1 MSIIVSKSG
10 KNAKKLNKT
19 GVESE
24 NYLQEYIYENPDS
37 LPLDEY
43 KEDLQLL
50 ILAREFPTKSGP
62 IDALGVDQDGEVYLI
77 ETKLYKNPDKR
88 LVLAQV
94 MDYGASLWKT
104 YSDSQEFISRLQE
117 AVSERFDMSLREKLE
132 EKFSSGVWDY
142 DEFMG
147 SMKSNMDAGSFRFV
161 VLMDHL
167 EDRLKDLITFMN
179 QNSRFDLF
187 GVELEFYKHED
198 LEIIIPR
205 LFGAEVKKTV
215 GISSSASRR
224 RKWDEQSFFEDASN
238 RMQGEHLKSLRLIYN
253 WSCEKGDDISWGTGS
268 NRGSFNP
275 RFDHVCERSV
285 FSIFSDGELRLNF
298 GWLQQ
303 PEHAREYAQRL
314 GLKLRDE
321 LKEFPISEEFIGEYI
336 TMPLKQWEP
345 VLDDYIK
352 ILEKVILNDQKG

>member
-1 MSIIVSKSG
+1 M
-10 KNAKKLNKT
+10 
-19 GVESE
+19 
-24 NYLQEYIYENPDS
+24 QEYIYENPES

-43 KEDLQLL
+43 KDDLQLL

-104 YSDSQEFISRLQE
+104 YSDSHEFIGRIQE

-132 EKFSSGVWDY
+132 EKFLSDEWDY
-142 DEFMG
+142 DEFMDA
-147 SMKSNMDAGSFRFV
+147 MKSNVDAGSFRFV

-167 EDRLKDLITFMN
+167 DDRLKDLITYMN

-187 GVELEFYKHED
+187 GVELEFYKHGE

-215 GISSSASRR
+215 GSSSSPSNRR
-224 RKWDEQSFFEDASN
+224 NWDETSFFEDASN
-238 RMQGEHLKSLRLIYN
+238 HIEADQLASLRTMYE
-253 WSCEKGDDISWGTGS
+253 WSRKHSDEIKWGTGS
-268 NRGSFNP
+268 LRGSFNP
-275 RFDHVCERSV
+275 RFYNVSDKSI

-298 GWLQQ
+298 GWLQE
-303 PEHAREYAQRL
+303 PEQSKKYAEKF
-314 GLKLRDE
+314 GNKLRTE
-321 LKEFPISEEFIGEYI
+321 IEYLPIPENFANEYVSLPI
-336 TMPLKQWEP
+336 KSWSDNLDMFLNIAEN
-345 VLDDYIK
+345 VL
-352 ILEKVILNDQKG
+352 LNDKA